1 MKILVLPAVALLG
14 SACFAAPAKTPV
26 VVPVSVATLK
36 KEIAARKGRVVIVNF
51 WATWCPPCKAEFPAL
66 LQLQKKYA
74 ARGVSLLFVSADSPR
89 VVDTKV
95 RPFLR
100 QMKATNPTRIIS
112 GKAVEFVKAF
122 DPSLKGDFALPRFYI
137 YNRSGKLA
145 KTFSNTEADD
155 DTKANLL
162 KFEKILKPLL

>member
-1 MKILVLPAVALLG
+1 
-14 SACFAAPAKTPV
+14 
-26 VVPVSVATLK
+26 
-36 KEIAARKGRVVIVNF
+36 
-51 WATWCPPCKAEFPAL
+51 
-66 LQLQKKYA
+66 
-74 ARGVSLLFVSADSPR
+74 
-89 VVDTKV
+89 
-95 RPFLR
+95 
-100 QMKATNPTRIIS
+100 MKATNPTRIIS